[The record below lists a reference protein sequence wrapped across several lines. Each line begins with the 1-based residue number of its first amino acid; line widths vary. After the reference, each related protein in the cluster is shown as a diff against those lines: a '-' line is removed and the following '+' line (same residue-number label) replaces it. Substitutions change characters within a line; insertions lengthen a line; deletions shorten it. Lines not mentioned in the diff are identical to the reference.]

1 MREPI
6 TISFSGGS
14 ALLLQSNSSRFD
26 EQFQKR
32 IWSLASDLQAAPGFT
47 ETVPGMNNILALFN
61 PDEIAPEEARR
72 DLSERWAKAQPL
84 PRRGKTVEIP
94 VVYGGQMAED
104 FKPWARHC
112 GLAPLEAAQR
122 HAAGTYQVAAI
133 GAMPGFPYLSGLDP
147 ALAIARRSTPR
158 LAVQAG
164 SVIVGGAQAA
174 VMPQTSP
181 SGWHIIGHTKIA
193 LFDPH
198 RDEPST
204 LAPGD
209 IVRFTIE
216 DVWL

>member
-32 IWSLASDLQAAPGFT
+32 VWYLADDLRNVAGFT
-47 ETVPGMNNILALFN
+47 ETVPGMNNILAMFDPDRLA
-61 PDEIAPEEARR
+61 PDEARQQLA
-72 DLSERWAKAQPL
+72 DRWAAAPAL

-94 VVYGGQMAED
+94 VVYGGEAGED

-112 GLAPLEAAQR
+112 GLDPMEAARR
-122 HAAGTYQVAAI
+122 HAASTYQVAAI

-147 ALAIARRSTPR
+147 SLAIARRSTPR
-158 LAVQAG
+158 LAVPVG
-164 SVIVGGAQAA
+164 SVIVGGAQAS

-181 SGWHIIGHTKIA
+181 SGWHIIGKADIT

-204 LAPGD
+204 LSPGD
-209 IVRFTIE
+209 IVRFTVE

>member
-32 IWSLASDLQAAPGFT
+32 IWYLASDLKTVPGFL
-47 ETVPGMNNILALFN
+47 ETVPGMNNLLALFD
-61 PDEIAPEEARR
+61 PDQIAPDLARER
-72 DLSERWAKAQPL
+72 LAERWTAAPAL
-84 PRRGKTVEIP
+84 PRRGKTVKIP
-94 VVYGGQMAED
+94 VVYGGQGGED

-112 GLAPLEAAQR
+112 GLDPLEAARR
-122 HAAGTYQVAAI
+122 HAEGSYQVAAI

-158 LAVQAG
+158 LAVPAG

-181 SGWHIIGHTKIA
+181 SGWHIIGHTDIS

-198 RDEPST
+198 RDEPSR

-209 IVRFTIE
+209 IVRFLVE
-216 DVWL
+216 DVYL